1 MLLAKVKIPLLDFL
15 LQKHHRKVVQRLISH
30 LSFSMFQPLSLSTDF
45 FLRKVI
51 FSNPEK
57 YFCTK
62 NTINCDNSMHK
73 NKTFEY
79 LEKKNLIIGD
89 QIQRNFQNAEF
100 GRLQL
105 KTEWRQGFLE
115 VTTASKLCWNFFW
128 LNSLDQPPWQPQNWP
143 LAFLR
148 SKKHSIFAVF
158 KAVMAI

>member
-1 MLLAKVKIPLLDFL
+1 
-15 LQKHHRKVVQRLISH
+15 
-30 LSFSMFQPLSLSTDF
+30 
-45 FLRKVI
+45 
-51 FSNPEK
+51 
-57 YFCTK
+57 
-62 NTINCDNSMHK
+62 MHK

-79 LEKKNLIIGD
+79 LEKKNLITGD

-105 KTEWRQGFLE
+105 KTVWRPGVLE
-115 VTTASKLCWNFFW
+115 VTTASKLFWNFFW

>member
-1 MLLAKVKIPLLDFL
+1 
-15 LQKHHRKVVQRLISH
+15 
-30 LSFSMFQPLSLSTDF
+30 
-45 FLRKVI
+45 
-51 FSNPEK
+51 
-57 YFCTK
+57 
-62 NTINCDNSMHK
+62 MHK

-79 LEKKNLIIGD
+79 LEKKNLITGD

-148 SKKHSIFAVF
+148 SKNTLFLQFLRLWWPFRKMLCPQSPLNRFSKVICQNVHGILGNNISHVQLCASIFHFLILRVNYYILPIMYRYYTWAHWV
-158 KAVMAI
+158 

>member
-1 MLLAKVKIPLLDFL
+1 MIRVY
-15 LQKHHRKVVQRLISH
+15 VQGS
-30 LSFSMFQPLSLSTDF
+30 
-45 FLRKVI
+45 
-51 FSNPEK
+51 PEI

>member
-1 MLLAKVKIPLLDFL
+1 
-15 LQKHHRKVVQRLISH
+15 
-30 LSFSMFQPLSLSTDF
+30 
-45 FLRKVI
+45 
-51 FSNPEK
+51 
-57 YFCTK
+57 
-62 NTINCDNSMHK
+62 MHK

-79 LEKKNLIIGD
+79 LEKKNLITGD

-143 LAFLR
+143 LVCLR
-148 SKKHSIFAVF
+148 PKKRSVFAVF
-158 KAVMAI
+158 ISSRTEF